1 MKKKRRQLWKKTK
14 NKKQKNKKKCGEILQ
29 QNKNY
34 GGKYCS
40 NPRYCFLKK
49 L

>member
-1 MKKKRRQLWKKTK
+1 MKKKKED
-14 NKKQKNKKKCGEILQ
+14 NFGKKQKTKNKKKCGEILQ
-29 QNKNY
+29 QNKNH

>member
-1 MKKKRRQLWKKTK
+1 MKKKKKTTLG
-14 NKKQKNKKKCGEILQ
+14 KKKKKKKKNKKKWGEILQ
-29 QNKNY
+29 QNKNH